1 VKHNYRIDNSEN
13 NRLKEAKLFK
23 SLVSWNY
30 LEDLDN
36 SGILTHLAKHGQLT
50 HDVFYK
56 LMNDIVHEE
65 ADRAN
70 RKLDLTHVTV
80 EIKSK
85 YNYEE
90 FIKHYGQQNS
100 N

>member
-1 VKHNYRIDNSEN
+1 
-13 NRLKEAKLFK
+13 
-23 SLVSWNY
+23 
-30 LEDLDN
+30 
-36 SGILTHLAKHGQLT
+36 
-50 HDVFYK
+50 
-56 LMNDIVHEE
+56 MNDIVHEE

-90 FIKHYGQQNS
+90 FIKPYGQQNS